1 MKYTLGGFR
10 VASAL
15 VAASWITASAATAT
29 AGHVSPSLTLGPAV
43 VLAYATDADQTA
55 GEPSDETGRS
65 SEHGESH
72 GGGAQAESMGPLAWD
87 TDLAIWTAVVFL
99 VLFAVL
105 YRFAW
110 GPIRDGLDKRE
121 QRIAD
126 NIAAA
131 QQINE
136 EAKQLLVQYEKKLD
150 ESQVEVRAILDEA
163 RRDAEHTQREIL
175 AKAASES
182 DAVRERAKREIETAT
197 AQALKQLAE
206 TASQLAVDLAGK
218 IIRAELD
225 SRKHSGLI
233 AEAMARF
240 PKGVASEN

>member
-1 MKYTLGGFR
+1 MNDTKSIANVIARTVVGFALTFGLAAAAVDSSKAA
-10 VASAL
+10 VAGQD
-15 VAASWITASAATAT
+15 AAEETHDEATAT
-29 AGHVSPSLTLGPAV
+29 G
-43 VLAYATDADQTA
+43 
-55 GEPSDETGRS
+55 GE
-65 SEHGESH
+65 H
-72 GGGAQAESMGPLAWD
+72 AEAEPTPLAWD

-126 NIAAA
+126 HIAEA